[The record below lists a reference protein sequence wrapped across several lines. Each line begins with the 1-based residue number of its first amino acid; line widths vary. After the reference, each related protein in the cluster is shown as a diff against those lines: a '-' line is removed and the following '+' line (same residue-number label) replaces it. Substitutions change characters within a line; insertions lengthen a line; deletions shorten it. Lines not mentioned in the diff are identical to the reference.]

1 MTLRQLINR
10 LCGFIPRGSV
20 QFASGTAAAAAAA
33 ADGTDSASAASVKP
47 RFVTTLRSCETTGDI
62 VLDVMTTSQRY
73 IESKPAARFAD
84 MEWQTPAVS
93 DKFQSRFGRRPGT
106 SDSGDTGL
114 GTSASDSTEDFCS
127 TSSSPPFQPIRS
139 QIPIPTA
146 HVMPSTAGAPA
157 SKPQSSIQEDS
168 LSSEGHRSSSGSRTP
183 SGSTSKSSSLSKSA
197 SSPNLDG
204 QTGVGN
210 DLTGPKADCLNRYR
224 SLVNGLDHSLF
235 PSDHTRVDEGHR
247 FDTPAVEP
255 TLNQSA
261 LLGGL
266 CPDVRLRLQTTGIR
280 DTTDCVSEAYRGG
293 MEHSYKVLPEARP
306 GVPGTAETSN
316 QRGSQ
321 AGAAGPPGVYANPLS
336 LQTQALLR
344 EHSGSKV
351 YEPLRQDRCSDM
363 SSMSSW
369 QQQQQHKQQLESLRL
384 QVEQMQLMSAGVGQ
398 YPSLYSTPTHTESGK
413 WDALV
418 KASESLLKEKELII
432 ERQKQHMTQL
442 EQRLR
447 ESELQVHG
455 ALLGRGASYGDM
467 CMLRLQEAQR
477 ENAFLR
483 AQFAERTDCAAL
495 EKAEAERRLGAVE
508 AETRRLH
515 DSLKETCDRH
525 AEEMKKQEER
535 IRSRDKHINNLKK
548 KCQKESELKRE
559 NQQRIETL
567 ERYLADL
574 PTMED
579 YQSQN
584 KQLLEAEQHVT
595 ELQEKVRELE
605 VCLETT
611 HSQLREK
618 DVFLEEQKRRERDLL
633 TTITDMQQRVQQGLE
648 DGARLPCLD
657 AEKLR
662 GENAALREE
671 QHRLKKVI
679 EKQHRMMEQLGS
691 QIQALEEQI
700 SQEESSSQA
709 LREEVLV
716 KEQSVTELHTAMKEL
731 SAQNQELMEQN
742 LTLQEQM
749 GDQDQRSSSQ
759 ASSAL
764 PPTETHLTQRLHQE
778 IASCLSDLRSL
789 CSILTQR
796 AQGQDPNLS
805 LLLGLNTLPQVP
817 DQAENWMSPEVLQKK
832 LVEAQQLRRDVEEL
846 RNVILDRYAQD
857 MGENCITQ

>member
-1 MTLRQLINR
+1 
-10 LCGFIPRGSV
+10 
-20 QFASGTAAAAAAA
+20 
-33 ADGTDSASAASVKP
+33 
-47 RFVTTLRSCETTGDI
+47 
-62 VLDVMTTSQRY
+62 MTTSQRY
-73 IESKPAARFAD
+73 IDSKPAAQFAD

-93 DKFQSRFGRRPGT
+93 EKYQSRFGCRPGT
-106 SDSGDTGL
+106 SDSGDTGI
-114 GTSASDSTEDFCS
+114 GTSVSDSTEDFCS
-127 TSSSPPFQPIRS
+127 SSSSPSFQPIRS

-157 SKPQSSIQEDS
+157 SKPQPGLQDDP
-168 LSSEGHRSSSGSRTP
+168 LSSEAHRFSSGSRTP

-197 SSPNLDG
+197 SSPNLDLPVSVG
-204 QTGVGN
+204 AEAGV
-210 DLTGPKADCLNRYR
+210 TKSDCLSRYR

-235 PSDHTRVDEGHR
+235 PTDPTRVDEGQR
-247 FDTPAVEP
+247 FDTPTVEP

-266 CPDVRLRLQTTGIR
+266 MPDVRFRLQATGIR
-280 DTTDCVSEAYRGG
+280 DSTDTMSEAYRA

-306 GVPGTAETSN
+306 GIPSTPEASS
-316 QRGSQ
+316 QRVGQVTGAGSS
-321 AGAAGPPGVYANPLS
+321 AVYNPLLS

-344 EHSGSKV
+344 EPLASKS
-351 YEPLRQDRCSDM
+351 YEPLRQDRCSEL
-363 SSMSSW
+363 SSW
-369 QQQQQHKQQLESLRL
+369 QQQQQHKQQLDSLRL
-384 QVEQMQLMSAGVGQ
+384 QMEQMQLMSAGVGQ
-398 YPSLYSTPTHTESGK
+398 YPSLYSSSMHSESGK

-432 ERQKQHMTQL
+432 ERQKQHMAQL

-455 ALLGRGASYGDM
+455 ALLGRGTSYGDM
-467 CMLRLQEAQR
+467 LMLRLQEAQR

-508 AETRRLH
+508 AETRRLTE
-515 DSLKETCDRH
+515 SLKETIEKH

-548 KCQKESELKRE
+548 KCQKEAELKRE

-574 PTMED
+574 PTLED
-579 YQSQN
+579 YQNQN
-584 KQLLEAEQHVT
+584 KQLQEAEQHAT
-595 ELQEKVRELE
+595 ELQEKVKEMESRVEA
-605 VCLETT
+605 TN
-611 HSQLREK
+611 SQLREK
-618 DVFLEEQKRRERDLL
+618 DAHLEEQKRRERDLL

-648 DGARLPCLD
+648 DGARLPSLD
-657 AEKLR
+657 FEKLR
-662 GENAALREE
+662 GENGTLKEE
-671 QHRLKKVI
+671 QQRLKKVI
-679 EKQHRMMEQLGS
+679 EKQHRMMEQLGA
-691 QIQALEEQI
+691 QIQSLEEHM

-709 LREEVLV
+709 LREEVLA
-716 KEQSVTELHTAMKEL
+716 KEQSVLELRTAMKEL

-749 GDQDQRSSSQ
+749 NDTELRGTSQ
-759 ASSAL
+759 ASSTLQPASAR
-764 PPTETHLTQRLHQE
+764 LTQRLHTE

-805 LLLGLNTLPQVP
+805 LLLGLQTPTPVSEQ
-817 DQAENWMSPEVLQKK
+817 DEDWTSPEVLQKK

-846 RNVILDRYAQD
+846 HNVILDRYAQD

>member
-1 MTLRQLINR
+1 M
-10 LCGFIPRGSV
+10 
-20 QFASGTAAAAAAA
+20 
-33 ADGTDSASAASVKP
+33 K
-47 RFVTTLRSCETTGDI
+47 
-62 VLDVMTTSQRY
+62 TSQRY
-73 IESKPAARFAD
+73 IDSNPAARFAD

-93 DKFQSRFGRRPGT
+93 EKFQSRFGRRPGT

-127 TSSSPPFQPIRS
+127 SSSSPSFQPIRS

-157 SKPQSSIQEDS
+157 SKPQLFGQEDS
-168 LSSEGHRSSSGSRTP
+168 LSSAEGHRSSSGSRTP
-183 SGSTSKSSSLSKSA
+183 SGSTSKSSSLSKSL
-197 SSPNLDG
+197 SSPNLDA
-204 QTGVGN
+204 QAGVGL
-210 DLTGPKADCLNRYR
+210 DHVGRKPDCLSRYR

-235 PSDHTRVDEGHR
+235 PTDHTRVDEAQR

-261 LLGGL
+261 LLSGL
-266 CPDVRLRLQTTGIR
+266 CPDVRLQLQTTGIR
-280 DTTDCVSEAYRGG
+280 DTQDCVSEAYRGS
-293 MEHSYKVLPEARP
+293 MDHSYKVLPEARL
-306 GVPGTAETSN
+306 GLSGAAEVSN
-316 QRGSQ
+316 QRAAQ
-321 AGAAGPPGVYANPLS
+321 PGAAGSAGVYANSLS

-344 EHSGSKV
+344 EHTSPKG
-351 YEPLRQDRCSDM
+351 YDPLRQDRCSEL
-363 SSMSSW
+363 SSW
-369 QQQQQHKQQLESLRL
+369 QQKQQLESLRL
-384 QVEQMQLMSAGVGQ
+384 QVEQMQLMNAGVGQ
-398 YPSLYSTPTHTESGK
+398 YPPLYPTPLHSESGK

-432 ERQKQHMTQL
+432 ERQKQHMAQL

-455 ALLGRGASYGDM
+455 ALLGRGTSFGDM

-483 AQFAERTDCAAL
+483 AQFTERTDCVAL

-508 AETRRLH
+508 AETRRLTENM
-515 DSLKETCDRH
+515 KEACERH
-525 AEEMKKQEER
+525 VEEMKKQEER

-548 KCQKESELKRE
+548 KFQKEAELKRE

-574 PTMED
+574 PTLED

-584 KQLLEAEQHVT
+584 KQLLEAEQQAAQ
-595 ELQEKVRELE
+595 LQEKVRELE
-605 VCLETT
+605 AILDTT

-618 DVFLEEQKRRERDLL
+618 DAQLEEQKRRERDLL

-657 AEKLR
+657 IEKLR
-662 GENAALREE
+662 GENNSLKEE
-671 QHRLKKVI
+671 QQRLKKVI

-700 SQEESSSQA
+700 SQEEGSSQA
-709 LREEVLV
+709 LREEVLA
-716 KEQSVTELHTAMKEL
+716 KEQSVLELHAAMKEL

-749 GDQDQRSSSQ
+749 SDAEQRSADQ
-759 ASSAL
+759 ASSVLQPAGAL
-764 PPTETHLTQRLHQE
+764 LTQSLHSE

-796 AQGQDPNLS
+796 AQGQNPNLS
-805 LLLGLNTLPQVP
+805 LLLGLTAPPAVAEQDEDWMNP
-817 DQAENWMSPEVLQKK
+817 DVLQKK
-832 LVEAQQLRRDVEEL
+832 LLEAQQLRRDVEGL
-846 RNVILDRYAQD
+846 RNAILDRYAQD

>member
-1 MTLRQLINR
+1 NTSPIL
-10 LCGFIPRGSV
+10 
-20 QFASGTAAAAAAA
+20 T
-33 ADGTDSASAASVKP
+33 SA
-47 RFVTTLRSCETTGDI
+47 L
-62 VLDVMTTSQRY
+62 
-73 IESKPAARFAD
+73 FAD
-84 MEWQTPAVS
+84 MEWRTPAVS
-93 DKFQSRFGRRPGT
+93 EKFQSRFGRRPGT
-106 SDSGDTGL
+106 ADSGDTGL

-127 TSSSPPFQPIRS
+127 SSSSPPFQPIRS

-157 SKPQSSIQEDS
+157 SKPQSVVQEDS

-183 SGSTSKSSSLSKSA
+183 SGSTSKSSPLSKSV
-197 SSPNLDG
+197 SSPNLDAPPA
-204 QTGVGN
+204 VGG
-210 DLTGPKADCLNRYR
+210 DHVGPKPDCLSRYR

-235 PSDHTRVDEGHR
+235 PSDHTRMDECQK

-280 DTTDCVSEAYRGG
+280 ETPDCISEAYRGG
-293 MEHSYKVLPEARP
+293 LEHSYKVLPEARSGLP
-306 GVPGTAETSN
+306 GQAETLV

-321 AGAAGPPGVYANPLS
+321 PGA
-336 LQTQALLR
+336 
-344 EHSGSKV
+344 
-351 YEPLRQDRCSDM
+351 
-363 SSMSSW
+363 
-369 QQQQQHKQQLESLRL
+369 QQQQHKHQLESLRM
-384 QVEQMQLMSAGVGQ
+384 QVEQMQLMSAGVSQ
-398 YPSLYSTPTHTESGK
+398 YPSLYSSPAHAESGK

-432 ERQKQHMTQL
+432 ERQKQHMTQM

-447 ESELQVHG
+447 ETELQVHG

-483 AQFAERTDCAAL
+483 AQFTERTDCVVL
-495 EKAEAERRLGAVE
+495 EKVEAERRLGAVE
-508 AETRRLH
+508 AETRRLT
-515 DSLKETCDRH
+515 DCLKEACERH

-548 KCQKESELKRE
+548 KCQKETELKRE

-574 PTMED
+574 PTLED

-584 KQLLEAEQHVT
+584 KQLVEAEQQASH
-595 ELQEKVRELE
+595 LQERLRELE

-611 HSQLREK
+611 RSQLREK
-618 DVFLEEQKRRERDLL
+618 DTQLEDQKRRERDLL

-648 DGARLPCLD
+648 DGARLPSLD
-657 AEKLR
+657 MEKFR
-662 GENAALREE
+662 GENNALREE
-671 QHRLKKVI
+671 QHRLKKVCYKGLI
-679 EKQHRMMEQLGS
+679 ILLVSHLSSKEQL
-691 QIQALEEQI
+691 

-709 LREEVLV
+709 LREDVLA
-716 KEQSVTELHTAMKEL
+716 KEKNVMELHAAMREL

-742 LTLQEQM
+742 LTLREQM
-749 GDQDQRSSSQ
+749 SEPEQKSTNQ
-759 ASSAL
+759 ASSGLQPAG
-764 PPTETHLTQRLHQE
+764 TRLTQRLHVE
-778 IASCLSDLRSL
+778 IASCLGDLRSL

-805 LLLGLNTLPQVP
+805 LLLGLTSPPPV
-817 DQAENWMSPEVLQKK
+817 AEQTEDWMNPEVLQKK
-832 LVEAQQLRRDVEEL
+832 LLEAQQLRRDVEEL

>member
-1 MTLRQLINR
+1 
-10 LCGFIPRGSV
+10 
-20 QFASGTAAAAAAA
+20 
-33 ADGTDSASAASVKP
+33 
-47 RFVTTLRSCETTGDI
+47 
-62 VLDVMTTSQRY
+62 MTTSHRY
-73 IESKPAARFAD
+73 IESKPAGRFAD

-93 DKFQSRFGRRPGT
+93 EKFQSRFGRRPGT
-106 SDSGDTGL
+106 ADSGDTGL

-127 TSSSPPFQPIRS
+127 SNSSPPFQPIRS

-157 SKPQSSIQEDS
+157 SKPQSFVQEDS
-168 LSSEGHRSSSGSRTP
+168 LSSAEGHRSSSGSRTT

-197 SSPNLDG
+197 SSPNLDA
-204 QTGVGN
+204 QDGVVG
-210 DLTGPKADCLNRYR
+210 DHVGPKPDCLSRYR

-235 PSDHTRVDEGHR
+235 PSDHTRMDEGQR

-280 DTTDCVSEAYRGG
+280 DTPDCVSEAYRGG

-306 GVPGTAETSN
+306 GLPGTAETSN

-321 AGAAGPPGVYANPLS
+321 PGATGSTGVYANPLS

-344 EHSGSKV
+344 EHAGAKV
-351 YEPLRQDRCSDM
+351 YEPLRQDRCGEL
-363 SSMSSW
+363 SSW

-384 QVEQMQLMSAGVGQ
+384 QVEQLQLMNAGVGQ
-398 YPSLYSTPTHTESGK
+398 YPSLYSTPVHSESGK

-483 AQFAERTDCAAL
+483 AQFTERTDCVVL

-508 AETRRLH
+508 AETRRLT
-515 DSLKETCDRH
+515 DSLKETCERH

-548 KCQKESELKRE
+548 KCQKETELKRE

-574 PTMED
+574 PTLED

-584 KQLLEAEQHVT
+584 KQLVEAEQQAAQ
-595 ELQEKVRELE
+595 LQEKVQELE
-605 VCLETT
+605 VSLETT
-611 HSQLREK
+611 RSQLREK
-618 DVFLEEQKRRERDLL
+618 DAQLDDQKRRERDLL

-648 DGARLPCLD
+648 DGARLPSLD
-657 AEKLR
+657 MEKLR
-662 GENAALREE
+662 GENNTLREE
-671 QHRLKKVI
+671 QQRHKKVI

-709 LREEVLV
+709 LREDVLS
-716 KEQSVTELHTAMKEL
+716 KEQNVVELHTAMKEL

-742 LTLQEQM
+742 LTLHEQM
-749 GDQDQRSSSQ
+749 SDPEQRSTNQ
-759 ASSAL
+759 ASSTLQPAGAR
-764 PPTETHLTQRLHQE
+764 LTQRLHLE

-805 LLLGLNTLPQVP
+805 LLLGLTSPPPV
-817 DQAENWMSPEVLQKK
+817 AEQSEDWMSPEVLQKK

>member
-1 MTLRQLINR
+1 
-10 LCGFIPRGSV
+10 
-20 QFASGTAAAAAAA
+20 
-33 ADGTDSASAASVKP
+33 
-47 RFVTTLRSCETTGDI
+47 
-62 VLDVMTTSQRY
+62 MTTSQRY

-93 DKFQSRFGRRPGT
+93 EKFQSRFGRRPGT
-106 SDSGDTGL
+106 ADSGDTGL
-114 GTSASDSTEDFCS
+114 GTSASDIAEDFCS
-127 TSSSPPFQPIRS
+127 SNSSPSFQPIRS
-139 QIPIPTA
+139 QVPIPTA

-157 SKPQSSIQEDS
+157 SKPQSCVQEDI
-168 LSSEGHRSSSGSRTP
+168 LSSVEGHRSSSSSRTP
-183 SGSTSKSSSLSKSA
+183 SHSTSKSSSLSKSA
-197 SSPNLDG
+197 SSPNLDA
-204 QTGVGN
+204 QTGVGG
-210 DLTGPKADCLNRYR
+210 DPVGPKSDCLSRYH

-235 PSDHTRVDEGHR
+235 PTDHTRVDEGQR

-266 CPDVRLRLQTTGIR
+266 CPDVRLRLQATGIQ
-280 DTTDCVSEAYRGG
+280 DTPDCVSEAYRG
-293 MEHSYKVLPEARP
+293 MEYSYKVLPEAKSS
-306 GVPGTAETSN
+306 VPGAAET

-321 AGAAGPPGVYANPLS
+321 SCVVGSARVYGSPLS

-344 EHSGSKV
+344 EHTGSKA
-351 YEPLRQDRCSDM
+351 YDSLRQDRCSEL
-363 SSMSSW
+363 SNW

-384 QVEQMQLMSAGVGQ
+384 QVEQIQLMGGGMGQ
-398 YPSLYSTPTHTESGK
+398 YSSLYSTPVHSESGK

-483 AQFAERTDCAAL
+483 AQFSERTDCVVL
-495 EKAEAERRLGAVE
+495 EKAEAERRLGTVE
-508 AETRRLH
+508 AETRRLTE
-515 DSLKETCDRH
+515 SLKETCERH

-535 IRSRDKHINNLKK
+535 IRSRDKHISNLKK
-548 KCQKESELKRE
+548 KCQKKAELKRE

-574 PTMED
+574 PTLED
-579 YQSQN
+579 YQNQN
-584 KQLLEAEQHVT
+584 KQLLEVEQQAAQ
-595 ELQEKVRELE
+595 LQEKVQELE
-605 VCLETT
+605 VCLEKTQ
-611 HSQLREK
+611 SQLEET
-618 DVFLEEQKRRERDLL
+618 DTQLEEQKRRERDLL
-633 TTITDMQQRVQQGLE
+633 TSITDMQQRVQQGLE
-648 DGARLPCLD
+648 DGARLPSLD
-657 AEKLR
+657 IEKLR
-662 GENAALREE
+662 GENNTLREE
-671 QHRLKKVI
+671 QQRLKKVI

-691 QIQALEEQI
+691 QIQALEVQL

-709 LREEVLV
+709 LREEMLA
-716 KEQSVTELHTAMKEL
+716 KEQNMFELHTSMKEL

-742 LTLQEQM
+742 LTLQEQI
-749 GDQDQRSSSQ
+749 GDLEQRSNNQ

-764 PPTETHLTQRLHQE
+764 QPAGAHLTQRLHLE

-805 LLLGLNTLPQVP
+805 LLLGLTSPPPV
-817 DQAENWMSPEVLQKK
+817 AEQNEDWMSPEVLQKK

>member
-1 MTLRQLINR
+1 PVLNPASLPGVLMYCSAVIVSFHKCTL
-10 LCGFIPRGSV
+10 
-20 QFASGTAAAAAAA
+20 
-33 ADGTDSASAASVKP
+33 
-47 RFVTTLRSCETTGDI
+47 
-62 VLDVMTTSQRY
+62 
-73 IESKPAARFAD
+73 ARFAD

-93 DKFQSRFGRRPGT
+93 EKFQSRFGRRPGT

-114 GTSASDSTEDFCS
+114 GTSASDSAEGDDFCF
-127 TSSSPPFQPIRS
+127 SPSFQPIRS

-157 SKPQSSIQEDS
+157 SKPQSCVQEDS
-168 LSSEGHRSSSGSRTP
+168 LSS
-183 SGSTSKSSSLSKSA
+183 SSSLSKSA
-197 SSPNLDG
+197 SSPNLDAEV
-204 QTGVGN
+204 GVGG
-210 DLTGPKADCLNRYR
+210 DPVGAKPDCLSRYR

-235 PSDHTRVDEGHR
+235 PTDHTRLDEGHR

-280 DTTDCVSEAYRGG
+280 DTPDYVSESYRGSL
-293 MEHSYKVLPEARP
+293 EHSYKVLPEARP
-306 GVPGTAETSN
+306 GVPGPAEASN
-316 QRGSQ
+316 QRGGQ
-321 AGAAGPPGVYANPLS
+321 PGVA
-336 LQTQALLR
+336 
-344 EHSGSKV
+344 GS
-351 YEPLRQDRCSDM
+351 
-363 SSMSSW
+363 
-369 QQQQQHKQQLESLRL
+369 QHKHLESLRL
-384 QVEQMQLMSAGVGQ
+384 QMEQMQLMSGGMGQ
-398 YPSLYSTPTHTESGK
+398 YPPLYSAPVHSESGK

-432 ERQKQHMTQL
+432 ERQKQHMAQL

-455 ALLGRGASYGDM
+455 ALLGRGPSYGDM

-483 AQFAERTDCAAL
+483 AQFAERTDSVVL
-495 EKAEAERRLGAVE
+495 EKAEAERRLAAVE
-508 AETRRLH
+508 AETRRLTE
-515 DSLKETCDRH
+515 SLKEACERH
-525 AEEMKKQEER
+525 TEEMKKQEER
-535 IRSRDKHINNLKK
+535 IRSRDKHISNLKK

-574 PTMED
+574 PTLED
-579 YQSQN
+579 YQNQN
-584 KQLLEAEQHVT
+584 KQLLEAEHHVAQL
-595 ELQEKVRELE
+595 EEKVRELE
-605 VCLETT
+605 ACLEMTN
-611 HSQLREK
+611 SQLKEK
-618 DVFLEEQKRRERDLL
+618 DAYLEEQKRRERDLL

-648 DGARLPCLD
+648 DGARLPSLD
-657 AEKLR
+657 FEKLR
-662 GENAALREE
+662 GENNSLREE
-671 QHRLKKVI
+671 QQRLKKVI

-691 QIQALEEQI
+691 QIQEQI

-709 LREEVLV
+709 LREEVLA
-716 KEQSVTELHTAMKEL
+716 KEQNVLELHTAMKEL

-749 GDQDQRSSSQ
+749 SDPEQKSTNQ
-759 ASSAL
+759 ASSVLQPAGAN
-764 PPTETHLTQRLHQE
+764 LTKRLHVE

-805 LLLGLNTLPQVP
+805 LLLGLTSPP
-817 DQAENWMSPEVLQKK
+817 SMAEQDEDWMNPEVLQKK

>member
-1 MTLRQLINR
+1 
-10 LCGFIPRGSV
+10 
-20 QFASGTAAAAAAA
+20 
-33 ADGTDSASAASVKP
+33 
-47 RFVTTLRSCETTGDI
+47 
-62 VLDVMTTSQRY
+62 MTTSQRY
-73 IESKPAARFAD
+73 IESKPVARFVD

-93 DKFQSRFGRRPGT
+93 EKFQSRFGRRPGT

-114 GTSASDSTEDFCS
+114 GTSASDSAEDFCS
-127 TSSSPPFQPIRS
+127 SSSSPSFQPIRS

-157 SKPQSSIQEDS
+157 SKPQASAQEDC
-168 LSSEGHRSSSGSRTP
+168 LSSLEGHRSSSGSRTP
-183 SGSTSKSSSLSKSA
+183 SGTTSKSSSLSKSA
-197 SSPNLDG
+197 SSPNLDAQDSLG
-204 QTGVGN
+204 G
-210 DLTGPKADCLNRYR
+210 DLVGPKPDCLSRYR
-224 SLVNGLDHSLF
+224 SLVNGLDYSLF
-235 PSDHTRVDEGHR
+235 PTDHTRVDEGQR

-255 TLNQSA
+255 TLNQSG

-280 DTTDCVSEAYRGG
+280 DAPDCVSEAYRGNV
-293 MEHSYKVLPEARP
+293 EHNYKVLPEARP
-306 GVPGTAETSN
+306 CLSGTAEASN
-316 QRGSQ
+316 QRAGQPGAVGS
-321 AGAAGPPGVYANPLS
+321 AGIYGSPLS

-344 EHSGSKV
+344 EHASSKS
-351 YEPLRQDRCSDM
+351 YEPLRQDRCSDL
-363 SSMSSW
+363 SSW
-369 QQQQQHKQQLESLRL
+369 QQQHQHKQQLESLRL
-384 QVEQMQLMSAGVGQ
+384 QVEQMQLMNAGVGQ
-398 YPSLYSTPTHTESGK
+398 YPSMYSTAVHSESGK

-432 ERQKQHMTQL
+432 ERQKQHMAQL

-455 ALLGRGASYGDM
+455 ALLGRGASYGDI

-483 AQFAERTDCAAL
+483 AQFAERTDCVAL
-495 EKAEAERRLGAVE
+495 EKVEAERRLAAVE
-508 AETRRLH
+508 AETRRLT
-515 DSLKETCDRH
+515 DSLKETCERH

-535 IRSRDKHINNLKK
+535 IRSRDKHISNLKK
-548 KCQKESELKRE
+548 KCQKEAELKKE

-574 PTMED
+574 PTLED
-579 YQSQN
+579 YQNQN
-584 KQLLEAEQHVT
+584 KQLLEAEQQVCQ
-595 ELQEKVRELE
+595 LQEKVNDLE
-605 VCLETT
+605 AALETKR
-611 HSQLREK
+611 SQLREK
-618 DVFLEEQKRRERDLL
+618 DAHLEEQKRRERDLL
-633 TTITDMQQRVQQGLE
+633 TTITDMQQRVQKGLE
-648 DGARLPCLD
+648 DGARLPSLD
-657 AEKLR
+657 FAKLSR
-662 GENAALREE
+662 ENSNLREE
-671 QHRLKKVI
+671 QQRLKKVI
-679 EKQHRMMEQLGS
+679 EKQHKMMEQLGS

-700 SQEESSSQA
+700 SQEENSSHA

-716 KEQSVTELHTAMKEL
+716 KEQNVLELHTAMKEL

-749 GDQDQRSSSQ
+749 SDPELRCTNQ
-759 ASSAL
+759 ASSVLQPAGA
-764 PPTETHLTQRLHQE
+764 HLTQRLHAE
-778 IASCLSDLRSL
+778 IASCLRDLRSL

-805 LLLGLNTLPQVP
+805 LLLGITSPPAAMEQ
-817 DQAENWMSPEVLQKK
+817 DEDWMNPEVLQKK

>member
-1 MTLRQLINR
+1 M
-10 LCGFIPRGSV
+10 SV
-20 QFASGTAAAAAAA
+20 SG
-33 ADGTDSASAASVKP
+33 DV
-47 RFVTTLRSCETTGDI
+47 
-62 VLDVMTTSQRY
+62 VLYGMTTSHRY

-93 DKFQSRFGRRPGT
+93 EKFQSRFGRRPGT
-106 SDSGDTGL
+106 SDSVDTGL

-127 TSSSPPFQPIRS
+127 SSSSPPFQPIRS

-157 SKPQSSIQEDS
+157 SKPKSCVQEDS
-168 LSSEGHRSSSGSRTP
+168 MSSVEGHRSSSGSRTP

-197 SSPNLDG
+197 SSPNLDA
-204 QTGVGN
+204 QTSVGS
-210 DLTGPKADCLNRYR
+210 DLVGPKTDCLSRYR

-235 PSDHTRVDEGHR
+235 PSDHTRVDEGQR

-261 LLGGL
+261 LLGGF

-280 DTTDCVSEAYRGG
+280 DTPDCVSEAYRGG
-293 MEHSYKVLPEARP
+293 MEHSYKVLPETRP
-306 GVPGTAETSN
+306 GIPGTAETSN
-316 QRGSQ
+316 QRGQ
-321 AGAAGPPGVYANPLS
+321 PGAAGSPGVYANPLS

-344 EHSGSKV
+344 EHAGSKG
-351 YEPLRQDRCSDM
+351 YEPLRQDRCSEI
-363 SSMSSW
+363 SSW

-384 QVEQMQLMSAGVGQ
+384 QVEQMQMMSAGVGQ
-398 YPSLYSTPTHTESGK
+398 YPSLYSTPTHSESGK

-477 ENAFLR
+477 ENVFLR
-483 AQFAERTDCAAL
+483 AQFTERTDCVAL

-508 AETRRLH
+508 AETRRLT
-515 DSLKETCDRH
+515 DSLKETCERH

-548 KCQKESELKRE
+548 KCQKESEQKRE

-574 PTMED
+574 PTLED

-584 KQLLEAEQHVT
+584 KQLLEAEQQVAQ
-595 ELQEKVRELE
+595 LQEKVRELE
-605 VCLETT
+605 ACVETT
-611 HSQLREK
+611 HSQLRER
-618 DVFLEEQKRRERDLL
+618 DAHLEEQKRRERDLL
-633 TTITDMQQRVQQGLE
+633 TTITEMQQRVQQGLE
-648 DGARLPCLD
+648 DGARLPSLD
-657 AEKLR
+657 IETLR
-662 GENAALREE
+662 GENNTLREE
-671 QHRLKKVI
+671 QQRLKKVI

-709 LREEVLV
+709 LREDALA
-716 KEQSVTELHTAMKEL
+716 KEQNVFELHTAMKEL
-731 SAQNQELMEQN
+731 SAVLVLDYLVLDWDVLVNSDPEH
-742 LTLQEQM
+742 
-749 GDQDQRSSSQ
+749 RSSSQ

-764 PPTETHLTQRLHQE
+764 QPAGARLTQRLHVE

-805 LLLGLNTLPQVP
+805 LLLGLTSPPLVTE
-817 DQAENWMSPEVLQKK
+817 QAEDWMSPEVLQKK

>member
-1 MTLRQLINR
+1 MT
-10 LCGFIPRGSV
+10 
-20 QFASGTAAAAAAA
+20 A
-33 ADGTDSASAASVKP
+33 
-47 RFVTTLRSCETTGDI
+47 
-62 VLDVMTTSQRY
+62 SQRY
-73 IESKPAARFAD
+73 IESKPGARFAD

-93 DKFQSRFGRRPGT
+93 EKFQSRFGRRPGT

-114 GTSASDSTEDFCS
+114 GTSASDSAEDFCS
-127 TSSSPPFQPIRS
+127 SSSSPSFQPIRS

-157 SKPQSSIQEDS
+157 SKPQLCVQEDS
-168 LSSEGHRSSSGSRTP
+168 LSSAEGLRSSSGSRTP
-183 SGSTSKSSSLSKSA
+183 SGTTSKSSSLSKSA
-197 SSPNLDG
+197 SSPNLDA
-204 QTGVGN
+204 QAGVGG
-210 DLTGPKADCLNRYR
+210 DPVGPKPDCLSRYR

-235 PSDHTRVDEGHR
+235 PTDYTRMEEGQR

-266 CPDVRLRLQTTGIR
+266 CPDVRLRLQTTGMR
-280 DTTDCVSEAYRGG
+280 DVPDCVSEAYRGG

-306 GVPGTAETSN
+306 GIPGTAEASN
-316 QRGSQ
+316 QRCSQ
-321 AGAAGPPGVYANPLS
+321 PGAAGSAGVYSSPLS

-344 EHSGSKV
+344 EHAASKS
-351 YEPLRQDRCSDM
+351 YETLRQDRCSEL
-363 SSMSSW
+363 SGW

-384 QVEQMQLMSAGVGQ
+384 QVEQMQLMSAGVSQ
-398 YPSLYSTPTHTESGK
+398 YPPMYSAPVHSESGK

-455 ALLGRGASYGDM
+455 ALLGRGTSYGDM

-483 AQFAERTDCAAL
+483 AQFTERTDCATL
-495 EKAEAERRLGAVE
+495 EKVEAERRLGAVE
-508 AETRRLH
+508 AETRRLT
-515 DSLKETCDRH
+515 DSLKEACERH
-525 AEEMKKQEER
+525 SEEMKKQEER
-535 IRSRDKHINNLKK
+535 IRNRDKHITNLKK
-548 KCQKESELKRE
+548 KCQKEAELKRE

-574 PTMED
+574 PTLED

-584 KQLLEAEQHVT
+584 KQLVETEQKAAQLQDKVKELEA
-595 ELQEKVRELE
+595 
-605 VCLETT
+605 CLETT
-611 HSQLREK
+611 RSHIREK
-618 DVFLEEQKRRERDLL
+618 DALLEEQKRRERDLL

-648 DGARLPCLD
+648 DGARLPSLD
-657 AEKLR
+657 IEKLR
-662 GENAALREE
+662 GENNTLREE
-671 QHRLKKVI
+671 QQKLKKVI

-709 LREEVLV
+709 LREEVLA
-716 KEQSVTELHTAMKEL
+716 KEQDVVELHTAMKEL

-742 LTLQEQM
+742 LTLQEQRCS
-749 GDQDQRSSSQ
+749 DQ
-759 ASSAL
+759 ASCHVQPAG
-764 PPTETHLTQRLHQE
+764 THLTQRLHAE

-805 LLLGLNTLPQVP
+805 LLLGLTCSSTVTEQDEDWTNP
-817 DQAENWMSPEVLQKK
+817 DVLQKK
-832 LVEAQQLRRDVEEL
+832 LVEAQQLRRDVEGL

>member
-1 MTLRQLINR
+1 
-10 LCGFIPRGSV
+10 
-20 QFASGTAAAAAAA
+20 
-33 ADGTDSASAASVKP
+33 
-47 RFVTTLRSCETTGDI
+47 
-62 VLDVMTTSQRY
+62 MTTSQRY

-93 DKFQSRFGRRPGT
+93 EKFQSRFGRRPGT

-114 GTSASDSTEDFCS
+114 GTSASDSAEDFCS
-127 TSSSPPFQPIRS
+127 SSSSPSFQPIRS

-157 SKPQSSIQEDS
+157 SKPQSCVQEDC
-168 LSSEGHRSSSGSRTP
+168 LSSAAGHRSSSGSRTP
-183 SGSTSKSSSLSKSA
+183 SGTTSKSSSLSKSA
-197 SSPNLDG
+197 SSPNLDAEV
-204 QTGVGN
+204 GVGG
-210 DLTGPKADCLNRYR
+210 DPVGVKPDCLSRYR

-235 PSDHTRVDEGHR
+235 PTDHTRLDEGHR

-261 LLGGL
+261 ILGGL
-266 CPDVRLRLQTTGIR
+266 CPDMRLRLQTGIR
-280 DTTDCVSEAYRGG
+280 DTPDYVSEAYRGSL
-293 MEHSYKVLPEARP
+293 EHSYKVLPEARP
-306 GVPGTAETSN
+306 GVSGTAEASN
-316 QRGSQ
+316 QRGGQ
-321 AGAAGPPGVYANPLS
+321 PGVAGSAGVYTSPLS

-344 EHSGSKV
+344 EHAGSKG
-351 YEPLRQDRCSDM
+351 YEPLRQDRCSELP
-363 SSMSSW
+363 SW
-369 QQQQQHKQQLESLRL
+369 QQQQQHKQLESLRL
-384 QVEQMQLMSAGVGQ
+384 QMEQMQLMGGGMGQ
-398 YPSLYSTPTHTESGK
+398 YPPLYSTPVHSESGK

-432 ERQKQHMTQL
+432 ERQKQHMAQL

-467 CMLRLQEAQR
+467 YMLRLQEAQR

-483 AQFAERTDCAAL
+483 AQFAERTDSVVL
-495 EKAEAERRLGAVE
+495 EKAEAERRLAAVE
-508 AETRRLH
+508 AEMRRLTEN
-515 DSLKETCDRH
+515 LKEACERH
-525 AEEMKKQEER
+525 TEEMKKQEER
-535 IRSRDKHINNLKK
+535 IRSRDKHISNLKK

-574 PTMED
+574 PTLED
-579 YQSQN
+579 YQNQN
-584 KQLLEAEQHVT
+584 KQLLEAEHQVA
-595 ELQEKVRELE
+595 ELE
-605 VCLETT
+605 GKVKELDDCLATT
-611 HSQLREK
+611 NSQLKEK
-618 DVFLEEQKRRERDLL
+618 DSYLEEQKRRERDLL

-648 DGARLPCLD
+648 DGARLPSLD
-657 AEKLR
+657 FEKLR
-662 GENAALREE
+662 GENNSLKEE
-671 QHRLKKVI
+671 QQRLKKVI

-709 LREEVLV
+709 LREEVLA
-716 KEQSVTELHTAMKEL
+716 KEQNVLELHTAMKEP
-731 SAQNQELMEQN
+731 AGAN
-742 LTLQEQM
+742 LTK
-749 GDQDQRSSSQ
+749 
-759 ASSAL
+759 
-764 PPTETHLTQRLHQE
+764 RLHTE

-805 LLLGLNTLPQVP
+805 LLLGLTSPPSV
-817 DQAENWMSPEVLQKK
+817 AEHGEDWMNPEVLQKK
-832 LVEAQQLRRDVEEL
+832 LVEVQQLRRDVEEL